1 MIIINFS
8 HFSLYNPKIRNSNM
22 DPEILTVYS
31 KNQNLKRLNYWLKY
45 ELSSSAL
52 LLLSWLWG
60 ITILLSTVAALVF
73 TPFMLHILFQE
84 KKFGWITFFIIIV
97 ILPAITVLIFFLHSN
112 YLMFLILIP
121 LVLFYFYCFLLRY
134 TVDDWLT

>member
-1 MIIINFS
+1 
-8 HFSLYNPKIRNSNM
+8 M

-73 TPFMLHILFQE
+73 TPFMLYILFQE

-112 YLMFLILIP
+112 YFMFLILIP